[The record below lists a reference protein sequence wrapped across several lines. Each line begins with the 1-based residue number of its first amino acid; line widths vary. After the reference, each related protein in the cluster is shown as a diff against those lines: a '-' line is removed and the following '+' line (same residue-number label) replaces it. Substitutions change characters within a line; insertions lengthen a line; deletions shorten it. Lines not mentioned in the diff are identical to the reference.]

1 MNPNITAL
9 LTEKIDSF
17 PTLPTVVTRVM
28 QVTAD
33 PKSSTKDLL
42 AVISPDQSLTM
53 SILKMANS
61 AFFGLPREISSLQQ
75 ALTILGFK
83 EIQNLVLAKAVFN
96 SFKNVQKNGPFDIN
110 KFWEHS
116 FLCGLLSKIIANDIK
131 KDNNEFFV
139 AGLIH
144 DIGKLIIFL
153 AIPREFYRIIQ
164 TPTSVTF
171 RMFQEEQ
178 HILGLTHGEIGM
190 KLLKRWLF
198 PETLITAVGFHH
210 SPHEVENHTLFSLVV
225 YLADLLTYLENSTD
239 DNENAIQLEESLFHP
254 DTIRL
259 LSSFGLEW
267 NESAL
272 QRIQQELA
280 RCKEEEAGV
289 LNMLLA

>member
-1 MNPNITAL
+1 MNPNVTVL

-42 AVISPDQSLTM
+42 AIISPDQSLTM

-96 SFKNVQKNGPFDIN
+96 SFKNIQKNGPFNIN

-144 DIGKLIIFL
+144 DIGKLIIFGPK
-153 AIPREFYRIIQ
+153 IF
-164 TPTSVTF
+164 
-171 RMFQEEQ
+171 
-178 HILGLTHGEIGM
+178 
-190 KLLKRWLF
+190 
-198 PETLITAVGFHH
+198 
-210 SPHEVENHTLFSLVV
+210 N
-225 YLADLLTYLENSTD
+225 
-239 DNENAIQLEESLFHP
+239 
-254 DTIRL
+254 
-259 LSSFGLEW
+259 
-267 NESAL
+267 
-272 QRIQQELA
+272 
-280 RCKEEEAGV
+280 
-289 LNMLLA
+289 